1 MFWTQNQL
9 PIHLISANRLDACE
23 ISVISWGFFYIFLY
37 FRSYIPSEFAT
48 VETYMDKW
56 RIDNLLASPEYN
68 IKAGHS
74 NNQNNGERCTK
85 WNRDSRLGHP
95 HRAEQTLL
103 IPLNPL
109 RLKVVSQFN
118 LPIMNIAFRLDRMHV
133 YLLSRD
139 DIEITLCFH
148 DLHCNGRVSVFEEH
162 AAGHHES
169 YSVGISFLSPTLI
182 FSGLFSVFV

>member
-109 RLKVVSQFN
+109 RMKFVSQFN
-118 LPIMNIAFRLDRMHV
+118 LPIMNIAFRFDRMHV

-148 DLHCNGRVSVFEEH
+148 DLHCNGRVSVE
-162 AAGHHES
+162 
-169 YSVGISFLSPTLI
+169 YSRSMPPDITKATV
-182 FSGLFSVFV
+182 SVFHSCRLR

>member
-9 PIHLISANRLDACE
+9 PIHLISSNHLDAC
-23 ISVISWGFFYIFLY
+23 GNLYNFMLYFYIFLY
-37 FRSYIPSEFAT
+37 FRSYIPSEFS
-48 VETYMDKW
+48 DKW

-109 RLKVVSQFN
+109 RMKFVSQFN
-118 LPIMNIAFRLDRMHV
+118 LPIMNIAFRFDRMHV

-148 DLHCNGRVSVFEEH
+148 DLHYNGRVSVE
-162 AAGHHES
+162 
-169 YSVGISFLSPTLI
+169 YSRSMPPDITKATV
-182 FSGLFSVFV
+182 SVFQSCRLR